1 MAVDLTLEIDA
12 KHALNRLVELGVE
25 FRLILKHLLGAPE
38 ILAQPPD
45 VARHNYRSG
54 TENHHPYQ
62 VVGLELAVGDGEHYV
77 CVHVFIVQGSSFQRK
92 VAA

>member
-1 MAVDLTLEIDA
+1 
-12 KHALNRLVELGVE
+12 
-25 FRLILKHLLGAPE
+25 
-38 ILAQPPD
+38 LAQPPD